1 MAAASYSSGPVMV
14 QEPAPA
20 PVVDLTSSET
30 IPDNSNAGTTEKST
44 ASASVAS
51 KRDDD
56 DDDNWESASL
66 YEEIL
71 DEAEAFQYSIDGKL
85 SAAICLTV
93 W

>member
-1 MAAASYSSGPVMV
+1 MV

-20 PVVDLTSSET
+20 PGPVVDLTSSET
-30 IPDNSNAGTTEKST
+30 IPDNSNTGTTAKST

-56 DDDNWESASL
+56 DDDTWSL

-85 SAAICLTV
+85 SAASCLTV